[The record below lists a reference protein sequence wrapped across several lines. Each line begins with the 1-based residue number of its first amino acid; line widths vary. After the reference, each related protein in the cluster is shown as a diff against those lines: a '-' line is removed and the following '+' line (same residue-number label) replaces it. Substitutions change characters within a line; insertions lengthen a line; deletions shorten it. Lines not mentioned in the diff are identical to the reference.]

1 MRPTD
6 LAAGDGSGIPP
17 YRLRTE
23 RLVIRCW
30 HPRDAPLL
38 REAIDSSLEHLRP
51 WMPWA
56 RDEPKSLPETVHI
69 LRGFRGAFDLGQ
81 DYFFGVL
88 TADESQ
94 VVGGTGLHTRVG
106 ADAFEIGYWIR
117 ADRTGEGLA
126 TEVAAALTRVAFAVC
141 GVERLEIHV
150 DPDNTPSCRIPAKL
164 GYTQEATLRERLP
177 PKAAGGPRRDEIVFS
192 LLAVE
197 FASSPLVGFP
207 VEAYDSTDARLL

>member
-1 MRPTD
+1 VTN
-6 LAAGDGSGIPP
+6 GDEPGTPP

-38 REAIDSSLEHLRP
+38 REAIDSSLEELRP

-56 RDEPKSLPETVHI
+56 REEPKPLPDTVHQ
-69 LRGFRGAFDLGQ
+69 LRRFRGAFDLGQ
-81 DYFFGVL
+81 DYFYGVL
-88 TADESQ
+88 SADESQ

-117 ADRTGEGLA
+117 TGWTGAGLA
-126 TEVAAALTRVAFAVC
+126 TEVAAALTRVAFALC
-141 GVERLEIHV
+141 GADRLEIHV
-150 DPDNTPSCRIPAKL
+150 DPANTPSCRIPQKL
-164 GYTQEATLRERLP
+164 GYTQEATLRRRLSP
-177 PKAAGGPRRDEIVFS
+177 MRTGEPRRDEAVFS
-192 LLAVE
+192 LLAAE
-197 FASSPLVGFP
+197 FASSPLADFP